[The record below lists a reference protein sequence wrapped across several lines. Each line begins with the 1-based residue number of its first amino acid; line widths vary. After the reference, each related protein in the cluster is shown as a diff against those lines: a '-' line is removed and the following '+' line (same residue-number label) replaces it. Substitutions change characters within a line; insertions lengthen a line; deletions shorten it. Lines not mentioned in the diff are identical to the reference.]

1 MSKIVTY
8 SLYTEVGGVEG
19 LDLTP
24 VFTVFRS
31 TSSGADLE
39 PTLPAITSLGNGFY
53 KYEFDWEL
61 TEEDSYLVKI
71 DLGESV
77 PPGERYI
84 VNRLERHDYLP
95 STAAIIESNALLIK
109 ASADRIETAT
119 GTLVDLINY
128 MLDMEQGSWKIINN
142 QLVIYNPNDEEMM
155 RHQLLSF
162 TGAPTSTN
170 PYQRNKISITIPRPE
185 V

>member
-19 LDLTP
+19 LNLTP
-24 VFTVFRS
+24 VFVVFKS
-31 TSSGADLE
+31 TTTGEDLE
-39 PTLPAITSLGNGFY
+39 DTPEISTLGSGFY
-53 KYEFDWEL
+53 KYEFDWEG

-71 DLGESV
+71 DLGETV

-95 STAAIIESNALLIK
+95 STAASIESNALLIK
-109 ASADRIETAT
+109 ESADRIETAT
-119 GTLVDLINY
+119 ETLIDLINY
-128 MLDMEQGSWKIINN
+128 MLDMEQGSWKIMNN
-142 QLVIYNPNDEEMM
+142 QLVVYNPDGDEMM

-170 PYQRNKISITIPRPE
+170 PYQRNKISISIPRPG